1 MNKTEARCGNSYVN
15 SPTLEEDDRNHCR
28 VQKRVTSPFYEY
40 RKIDRTVEA
49 KQNESRLIR
58 RRENG
63 DNAI

>member
-1 MNKTEARCGNSYVN
+1 MREFRYVN
-15 SPTLEEDDRNHCR
+15 SPTLEEDDQRRKNHCR